1 MKDDTMLNNRIGL
14 ISDTLKRIS
23 WHIGTDQWE
32 HTQEY
37 YDSDGVEEL

>member
-1 MKDDTMLNNRIGL
+1 MKEDTMLNNRIGL

-23 WHIGTDQWE
+23 WHISTDQWE

-37 YDSDGVEEL
+37 YEADGIEEL